1 MNGWENSFS
10 FLFNTI
16 FLLWTWDFSL
26 IGPDG
31 LKKTETHLWLDLRKL
46 RIIVLKTEHQ
56 NHAVIVSKEAKIDL
70 SRALKFFATVFVCN
84 FSDFCMWSSSLLIFH
99 SIEPFH
105 SYLLHS
111 ILPLISTIFFLGLE
125 LWKIENPFIL
135 FCTYLQ
141 DKVRLIKVHHLQ
153 GNEFLEACFDT
164 RSWQSKVIVSG
175 LTGWVKF

>member
-26 IGPDG
+26 IDG

-111 ILPLISTIFFLGLE
+111 ILPLISTIFFSRPWTLE
-125 LWKIENPFIL
+125 NWKSFHPFLHL
-135 FCTYLQ
+135 F
-141 DKVRLIKVHHLQ
+141 
-153 GNEFLEACFDT
+153 T
-164 RSWQSKVIVSG
+164 R
-175 LTGWVKF
+175 